1 MKKKNGIQNFF
12 RPYELGIY
20 VSVGLA
26 VIGVICYFIYFYYG
40 AILIV
45 PGIAGFVL
53 FDSLRVK
60 AAEYDGTV
68 TARMEKLRG
77 AGRFD
82 PEDTFCVYARGG
94 AENFKVGMDGI
105 LRTDRY
111 WRTDIRVERDML
123 RLECY
128 GIDTLREQ
136 TVAQLSCDIPVAGME
151 AELLQGTV
159 VNKNRAYK
167 DTWLQLRTA
176 AGEEYRFPVASN
188 SADSELLLDRIRRF
202 SKAA

>member
-1 MKKKNGIQNFF
+1 MKKNNGIQNFF
-12 RPYELGIY
+12 RPYEIGIY

-26 VIGVICYFIYFYYG
+26 VLGVICYFIYFYYG

-45 PGIAGFVL
+45 PGIVGFVL

-60 AAEYDGTV
+60 ATEYDRAVG
-68 TARMEKLRG
+68 ARMEKLRG
-77 AGRFD
+77 AGLFE
-82 PEDTFCVYARGG
+82 PEDTFCIYARGG
-94 AENFKVGMDGI
+94 AEHFKVGMDGI

-111 WRTDIRVERDML
+111 WRTDIRVERSVL

-128 GIDTLREQ
+128 GIDTLSDRVVSEIRCE
-136 TVAQLSCDIPVAGME
+136 LPVSGLE
-151 AELLQGTV
+151 AELLQGSV
-159 VNKNRAYK
+159 VNKNRSYK

-202 SKAA
+202 SHAA